1 MSLAEVDRAKG
12 AVMATAS
19 DKEIK
24 DLTDTLGKWKRDG
37 ESLVANFEFKDFAG
51 AMDFVNRVAE
61 KAEEANHHPDIDIRW
76 NKVRL
81 VLSTHS
87 EGGITQKDLD
97 LARQIFRE

>member
-1 MSLAEVDRAKG
+1 
-12 AVMATAS
+12 MAMAS
-19 DKEIK
+19 EEKIK
-24 DLTDTLGKWKRDG
+24 DFTDTQGKWTRDG

-51 AMDFVNRVAE
+51 AINFVNRVAE

-97 LARQIFRE
+97 LARQISRE

>member
-1 MSLAEVDRAKG
+1 
-12 AVMATAS
+12 MAMAS

-24 DLTDTLGKWKRDG
+24 DLTDTQDKWQREG
-37 ESLVANFEFKDFAG
+37 ESLVANLELKDFAE
-51 AMDFVNRVAE
+51 AMKFVNRVAE
-61 KAEEANHHPDIDIRW
+61 KAEKANHHPDIDIRW

-97 LARQIFRE
+97 LARQIVLA